1 MFLSQHHDISF
12 PSLQVRL
19 EKLHCCFFHRQLS
32 LVALSLID
40 SSQAASLLTRCG
52 ESHIACEYQC
62 IKPERHTNSHSS
74 SIASQTKHRNHS
86 PANWDMEQKC
96 GYGSVEQR
104 QNQRLCLKIPSE
116 WYDNSL
122 SEQTRYEPKGVGA
135 SDSGDVRVLSEG
147 DQKLLDVNPK
157 N

>member
-1 MFLSQHHDISF
+1 MEELFDTGHKIIGYKGACH
-12 PSLQVRL
+12 
-19 EKLHCCFFHRQLS
+19 
-32 LVALSLID
+32 
-40 SSQAASLLTRCG
+40 LTRGG
-52 ESHIACEYQC
+52 ESHIACEYHS
-62 IKPERHTNSHSS
+62 IEPERHTNRQSS

-104 QNQRLCLKIPSE
+104 QNQRLRLKIPSE

-135 SDSGDVRVLSEG
+135 SDSGDVRVLSER
-147 DQKLLDVNPK
+147 DQKLFDVNPE